1 MELVKVTID
10 NKTVSV
16 PSSYTVIEAAQV
28 AGIHIPQLCYH
39 SELTK
44 EGACRVCIV
53 EIEGARG
60 LGAAC
65 VYPVSDGMVVH
76 TNTPL
81 VRETRKTVVE
91 LLLANH
97 PQECLICQKNN
108 NCELQTI
115 AADLGIREIPYTGEK
130 RDAVKDES
138 NPSIVREPNKC
149 ILCGRCIRACHEHQ
163 GLDVYAFVNRGF
175 KTLVEPAF
183 SYGLDQVTCTYCG
196 QCVAV

>member
-97 PQECLICQKNN
+97 PQECLICQKNKGG
-108 NCELQTI
+108 
-115 AADLGIREIPYTGEK
+115 A
-130 RDAVKDES
+130 
-138 NPSIVREPNKC
+138 
-149 ILCGRCIRACHEHQ
+149 
-163 GLDVYAFVNRGF
+163 
-175 KTLVEPAF
+175 
-183 SYGLDQVTCTYCG
+183 
-196 QCVAV
+196 